1 MVMILD
7 VCFPISLQT
16 GRRAWNYGLQIL
28 LSAVLPAPTL
38 ATSFQA
44 MAAGGVK
51 KGAGTFAEECGDCH
65 STKEG
70 KAKKGPPLVGIN
82 GRKAGAIGDFA
93 CSDAMLQSGISR
105 TPEKIDAYIAQPRKV
120 VPGGKMKYDGLADA
134 AALADV
140 IAYVLS
146 LK

>member
-1 MVMILD
+1 MTKLRHL
-7 VCFPISLQT
+7 CSGAF
-16 GRRAWNYGLQIL
+16 GLCL
-28 LSAVLPAPTL
+28 LACIPA
-38 ATSFQA
+38 A
-44 MAAGGVK
+44 MAAGDVK
-51 KGAGTFAEECGDCH
+51 KGAGAFAEECGDCH

-82 GRKAGAIGDFA
+82 GRKAGAISDFA
-93 CSDAMLQSGISR
+93 YSDAMVQSGINW

-120 VPGGKMKYDGLADA
+120 VPGGKMKYDGLGDA
-134 AALADV
+134 AARADV